1 METEHIYVNG
11 EDRSID
17 EILAAAEKY
26 AAYQEFPE
34 QEALRLRLL
43 SEELLG
49 LLSGITS
56 DDYKAMFWIEGD
68 KKTSRMHLNGK
79 IVMTAQRR
87 EELLETAKSGK
98 NEAAVGIIGKLR
110 DLIAES
116 VLKMNEEL
124 PPDVGGMVPDYFG
137 AGSEMLMSGVGPT
150 MAWSLNAY
158 RTALE
163 DGVID
168 LDKSDAFDKSEPWDE
183 LERSIIGNLADDVRV
198 KIVGDDVE
206 IVVVRSV
213 GA

>member
-11 EDRSID
+11 EDKAVD
-17 EILAAAEKY
+17 EVMAAAEKY
-26 AAYQEFPE
+26 AQDLGLAE
-34 QEALRLRLL
+34 QETLRLRLL

-56 DDYKAMFWIEGD
+56 DDFKAMFWIEGD
-68 KKTSRMHLNGK
+68 KKTSRLHLNGK
-79 IVMTAQRR
+79 ISMTAQRR

-98 NEAAVGIIGKLR
+98 NEAAVGIIGKIR

-116 VLKMNEEL
+116 VLKMNEEF
-124 PPDVGGMVPDYFG
+124 PPDVEGLVPDYFG
-137 AGSEMLMSGVGPT
+137 AGSEMLMSGVGPS

-168 LDKSDAFDKSEPWDE
+168 LDESDEFEKSEPWDE
-183 LERSIIGNLADDVRV
+183 LERSIIANLADDVKV
-198 KIVGDDVE
+198 KMVGDDVE
-206 IVVVRSV
+206 ILVERSV